1 MAGNQSANYVPKQ
14 LIGLTWHKKGE
25 GVAARMSPV
34 ETLSL
39 LTPFDS
45 LKPLENHM
53 SFPFRHIWATWI
65 GEGKSCRR
73 DTTNLKT
80 AKCTENLIKKGFSAW
95 QVAWL
100 LRLLLFSSSL
110 TWPLLAS
117 IFPTF
122 SSSSY
127 IIFLRTP
134 FCANERI
141 RKFNL

>member
-53 SFPFRHIWATWI
+53 SFPFRHI
-65 GEGKSCRR
+65 
-73 DTTNLKT
+73 
-80 AKCTENLIKKGFSAW
+80 
-95 QVAWL
+95 
-100 LRLLLFSSSL
+100 
-110 TWPLLAS
+110 
-117 IFPTF
+117 
-122 SSSSY
+122 
-127 IIFLRTP
+127 
-134 FCANERI
+134 
-141 RKFNL
+141 